1 MYTNSFFIL
10 LLDFMLSMCRPNFA
24 NMPASHKKFQEAW
37 SSMFSKPK
45 FCLHFFPWLGSCM
58 SYQPH
63 PPWFNLPNN
72 ISYIQYSRIE
82 QNEGLC
88 QPKGSLHCGPQGY
101 DTLPGT

>member
-1 MYTNSFFIL
+1 
-10 LLDFMLSMCRPNFA
+10 
-24 NMPASHKKFQEAW
+24 
-37 SSMFSKPK
+37 
-45 FCLHFFPWLGSCM
+45 M